1 MIPRG
6 LEPETRHRKL
16 ETEILRECHLNYLSQ
31 MQRLPPR
38 TLRNL
43 LAATEAVSNDQ
54 RIRRSLSH
62 SRQQFEYPNGH
73 RHFVFLFLNPE
84 RPRHAA
90 TPRGRS
96 VKIDPHFFKY
106 GFLIG
111 HLHDRFVMAMPVQQ
125 SFTRQFRKHE
135 VFSFFLQKF
144 AEKKRLP
151 RKFLSTRDR
160 KSTRLNSSHLVISY
174 AVFCLKK

>member
-6 LEPETRHRKL
+6 PEPDTRHRKL

-62 SRQQFEYPNGH
+62 SRQQFEFPNGH
-73 RHFVFLFLNPE
+73 RHFVLLFLKPE

-90 TPRGRS
+90 TPRAPS
-96 VKIDPHFFKY
+96 ANTHPH
-106 GFLIG
+106 
-111 HLHDRFVMAMPVQQ
+111 HLTSGCSIA
-125 SFTRQFRKHE
+125 
-135 VFSFFLQKF
+135 
-144 AEKKRLP
+144 
-151 RKFLSTRDR
+151 
-160 KSTRLNSSHLVISY
+160 
-174 AVFCLKK
+174 